1 MRRRLMDPATMTV
14 VGLNSLGRF
23 TLLYTPGWR
32 RKKPMDRFV
41 LTGKGWTVPSLFEHS
56 KRIKRAIRNPRWG

>member
-1 MRRRLMDPATMTV
+1 MRRKLMDPATMTV

-41 LTGKGWTVPSLFEHS
+41 LTGKGWTVV
-56 KRIKRAIRNPRWG
+56 NPI

>member
-1 MRRRLMDPATMTV
+1 MAVRAKTLETMRRRLMDPATMTV
-14 VGLNSLGRF
+14 VGLNSLGHF

-41 LTGKGWTVPSLFEHS
+41 LTGKGWTVV
-56 KRIKRAIRNPRWG
+56 NPI

>member
-1 MRRRLMDPATMTV
+1 MAVRAKTLETMRRRLMDPATMTV

-41 LTGKGWTVPSLFEHS
+41 LTGKGWTVV
-56 KRIKRAIRNPRWG
+56 NPYDKMSA